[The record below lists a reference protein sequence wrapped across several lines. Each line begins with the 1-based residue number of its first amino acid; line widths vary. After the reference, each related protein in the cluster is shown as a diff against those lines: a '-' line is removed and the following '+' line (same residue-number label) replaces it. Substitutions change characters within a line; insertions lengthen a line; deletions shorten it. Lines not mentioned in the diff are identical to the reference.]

1 MTGLSASS
9 SLLNGAQRLR
19 AIIYTC
25 PRIVCDIVVWAAYGS
40 PDRLLSLDIVS
51 LMTVCGDPDRH
62 LVCSLPS
69 LLGVYRVNTPCLTH
83 LSLAGGT
90 EAVSLLQTVSILL
103 MPPGVHT
110 RVWNFWPVIPRA
122 VNCTGDFQVAPRNA
136 GSTSPQSTGHENCL
150 PPALTFSLTSN
161 IASLFFL
168 ILNNLMGGG
177 GARCLRNVP
186 ASLFLGSL
194 VRGTTTQ
201 RREQELG
208 LRKLTPS
215 SKGWLLGEPHPWD

>member
-1 MTGLSASS
+1 M
-9 SLLNGAQRLR
+9 
-19 AIIYTC
+19 
-25 PRIVCDIVVWAAYGS
+25 
-40 PDRLLSLDIVS
+40 
-51 LMTVCGDPDRH
+51 
-62 LVCSLPS
+62 
-69 LLGVYRVNTPCLTH
+69 NTPCLTH

-177 GARCLRNVP
+177 GARCQECSRFVIPWLSRPRDYNTAKGAGARFKKTDTQFQRV
-186 ASLFLGSL
+186 ALG
-194 VRGTTTQ
+194 GTSP
-201 RREQELG
+201 LG
-208 LRKLTPS
+208 LTPHCPTLYFHKAEQHKGLRS
-215 SKGWLLGEPHPWD
+215 WEDGGAPGGSGTFSRQLISLSAHQFPQLSKADNNSRPCRACKD